1 MKGARGEGGS
11 DAEAEPGHSLPGP
24 THQPFSVESGGMGA
38 AFCGLSWPQFTH
50 VKGRHEVTLEGLHG
64 VTRSWAEGGTPG
76 VGQRPRGERGQGL
89 QVAPGSGPNSGRF
102 PSCSAGFSGAAWC
115 WGAVGRGKL

>member
-11 DAEAEPGHSLPGP
+11 DAEAEPGRSLPGP

-64 VTRSWAEGGTPG
+64 VTRSWAEGGTARGRPAATRGAGPG
-76 VGQRPRGERGQGL
+76 PAGGSRLWAQLRPFSIVLCWLLGCSVVLGCCRQG
-89 QVAPGSGPNSGRF
+89 
-102 PSCSAGFSGAAWC
+102 
-115 WGAVGRGKL
+115 